1 MREERTLFLFRM
13 RKLLLLLFV
22 PALVA
27 GLAGCMTSYP
37 PHPRLLTSIPL
48 RPHRNDVRVY
58 LEGEKPLNQNYY
70 EVASLAVPLNYGNL
84 YDKVM
89 ALEAQGQ
96 QIGVD
101 AILITGSSPDYT
113 SEGDSS
119 GLVHA
124 VGIKYRDR
132 LDYVQEYL
140 KRKDVYAYLPDG
152 STPLVYQADFDLM
165 GDEGAHLKYRKDT
178 IYHRYVQRY
187 AFDYLMHAIWGWSYR
202 SDAQGNI
209 IQRLKREDG
218 TPAVRCRFEY
228 NPYGNVA
235 SIRLITYP
243 NARVMPSTEEWIVL
257 NYNEYQQVTEKLIF
271 DKQKRL
277 KYREAIRYEQSGR
290 VQQSTL
296 YAVRRDGQVPIVTTV
311 HYYYAPG
318 DLPPLAKG
326 L

>member
-1 MREERTLFLFRM
+1 MREGQTLFLFRM
-13 RKLLLLLFV
+13 RKRMLLLFV

-27 GLAGCMTSYP
+27 SLSGCMTSYP
-37 PHPRLLTSIPL
+37 PHPRPLVSIPL

-70 EVASLAVPLNYGNL
+70 KVVDLAVPLSYGNV

-89 ALEAQGQ
+89 ALEVQGQ
-96 QIGVD
+96 RMGVD
-101 AILITGSSPDYT
+101 AILVTGSSPDYA

-119 GLVHA
+119 GLLHA
-124 VGIKYRDR
+124 IGIKYRDR

-152 STPLVYQADFDLM
+152 STPLVYQADFDFT

-202 SDAQGNI
+202 LDAQGKV
-209 IQRLKREDG
+209 IQRMKREDG
-218 TPAVRCRFEY
+218 PAIRCRFAY

-235 SIRLITYP
+235 AIGLTTYA
-243 NARVMPSTEEWIVL
+243 NARVMPNTEEQIVL
-257 NYNEYQQVTEKLIF
+257 KYNEYQQVTEKLIF

-277 KYREAIRYEQSGR
+277 KYREAIRYDPSGR

>member
-1 MREERTLFLFRM
+1 M

-37 PHPRLLTSIPL
+37 PHPRLLVSIPL
-48 RPHRNDVRVY
+48 RPHHNDVRVY
-58 LEGEKPLNQNYY
+58 LEGEKPQNPNYY
-70 EVASLAVPLNYGNL
+70 EVVSLAVPLTYGTL
-84 YDKVM
+84 YDKVN
-89 ALEAQGQ
+89 ALEIQGQ
-96 QIGVD
+96 RIGVD
-101 AILITGSSPDYT
+101 AILVTGSSPDET
-113 SEGDSS
+113 SGGDASE
-119 GLVHA
+119 LLHA
-124 VGIKYRDR
+124 VGIKYCDR

-140 KRKDVYAYLPDG
+140 KRKDVYTYLPDG
-152 STPLVYQADFDLM
+152 STPLVYRADFDLM

-209 IQRLKREDG
+209 IQRMKREDG
-218 TPAVRCRFEY
+218 TPAVRCWFEY
-228 NPYGNVA
+228 NQYGNVA
-235 SIRLITYP
+235 SIRLITYA
-243 NARVMPSTEEWIVL
+243 NARIMPNTEEHIVL

-271 DKQKRL
+271 NKQKQL
-277 KYREAIRYEQSGR
+277 KYRETIRYEQSGR

-311 HYYYAPG
+311 HQYYALG
-318 DLPPLAKG
+318 DLPTVANG
-326 L
+326 R